1 MPLRARKQAVQGV
14 RGVVRTVRGLVRVV
28 RRTSARSGGR
38 AGVVELCLAVGLLA
52 SCQRPLV
59 VDAPTAGPDEVQY
72 AGTLVYREGPA
83 GLELLRIDDGGLLRP
98 GERRVT
104 RTVSG
109 ARSLAVW
116 KIDRRVFVH
125 PDGRALTAAEFETLV
140 IRAAGSPSSPGRGA
154 CGRCLVPN
162 AGPPP
167 LVVHS
172 GSSCAPPTE
181 GVTVVLDERAA
192 DLRDELRQLA
202 LDAVRF
208 EWAGS
213 CACALG
219 ELSSDTPVSARVLDA
234 PARAHLVRIPTAS
247 GAVALVDELG
257 GVLVDGAGAA
267 PLGRLPEGLGLVGV
281 ALGPGPEPA
290 LLAGV
295 LRGRLQFDLLW
306 HQYDAA
312 SGMWL
317 ERLRQ
322 PSIEPRAARATPTQ
336 PGQFLVLG
344 QLRDIQKPAVVQ
356 ACSPGARG
364 CADLLDDTA
373 RLFDEQFGFATAL
386 ADGGWVFATD
396 GGDLAYVDRIPSL
409 SSALASPPLADGA
422 GQKTPEGDRQL
433 GRTGRAPDV
442 ARWGVY
448 GFTKVATSSAGSA
461 SISTLHALASVG
473 QRVYACL
480 TTEEAEPSDRRLLIV
495 SRELSPAVLDL
506 SDDGPNLGFR
516 VEACRSVAEGV
527 CRGMVTT
534 GTVVHALL
542 DHEDG
547 YQVLSFDRQGPLD
560 DEALRTPSCRPYAPG
575 QRPRAPTVR
584 FADRPFHRFQQVSA
598 EAWLGVLPRGDI
610 LRVDGTGR
618 RWVYGDGAP
627 TYEWM
632 AALSDEAG
640 GAWLLGPAGRVGRW
654 SESTG
659 LVTTAVAGLPAIRAA
674 ALDHS
679 EPAPA
684 LGFVVITAD
693 GRAARVSVDLARGR
707 SQVDVLY
714 VPPPVG
720 MLGELPIAFQAVQV
734 VEAVPGV
741 HVAIAGLLGQSG
753 SEIWRLRR
761 GEPVETT
768 QAFGDDPRTP
778 ELDPTPPG
786 DDRCNF
792 VPRDADLVLTG
803 PGQRTLRSLASSQ
816 GIVWAAGCGGEL
828 YRIIAGTPELR
839 IERHAPTRW
848 RFRPD
853 SPMNL
858 GTVSAVC
865 PDQLVLGAEEDTSSG
880 ATSHVRIVG
889 VVPSGRPE
897 ALSRLEQ
904 DVVVVDGLGTEPRE
918 GLVDRGD
925 AHALFVGGRSAVIV
939 LSGSSSEA
947 VPGTVGRLA
956 ATRGQYLAGAP
967 LASVRVADDKVLLA
981 LQGGTLVLV
990 EPGPP

>member
-1 MPLRARKQAVQGV
+1 
-14 RGVVRTVRGLVRVV
+14 
-28 RRTSARSGGR
+28 
-38 AGVVELCLAVGLLA
+38 
-52 SCQRPLV
+52 
-59 VDAPTAGPDEVQY
+59 VDTPTAGPDDVQY

-83 GLELLRIDDGGLLRP
+83 GLELLRIDDGRLLRP
-98 GERRVT
+98 GERHIS

-116 KIDRRVFVH
+116 QIDRRVFVH

-140 IRAAGSPSSPGRGA
+140 IRAAGAPSSPDRGT

-162 AGPPP
+162 AGEPP

-172 GSSCAPPTE
+172 GSSCAPPTK
-181 GVTVVLDERAA
+181 GVTVVLDERAPH
-192 DLRDELRQLA
+192 LREQLRQLA

-213 CACALG
+213 CACTLG
-219 ELSSDTPVSARVLDA
+219 QLSSDTPVSARVLDS

-247 GAVALVDELG
+247 GAVALVDALG
-257 GVLVDGAGAA
+257 GAFVDGAGAR
-267 PLGRLPEGLGLVGV
+267 PLTPLPEGLGLVGV
-281 ALGPGPEPA
+281 ALGPGPDPA

-306 HQYDAA
+306 FQYDTA
-312 SGMWL
+312 SQMWL
-317 ERLRQ
+317 ERFRQ
-322 PSIEPRAARATPTQ
+322 PAIEPRAARATPTQ
-336 PGQFLVLG
+336 PDQFVVLG

-356 ACSPGARG
+356 MCSPGARG
-364 CADLLDDTA
+364 CADLLDPAA
-373 RLFDEQFGFATAL
+373 RLFDERFVFATAL

-396 GGDLAYVDRIPSL
+396 TGDLAYVDRIPTL
-409 SSALASPPLADGA
+409 SAALASPPVSDGA
-422 GQKTPEGDRQL
+422 GRNTPEGRRLL
-433 GRTGRAPDV
+433 GRTGRAPDL

-448 GFTKVATSSAGSA
+448 GLTKVLTSSAGAA
-461 SISTLHALASVG
+461 SISTLHGLASVG

-480 TTEEAEPSDRRLLIV
+480 TTDDAEPSDRRLLIV
-495 SRELSPAVLDL
+495 SRELSPSVLDL
-506 SDDGPNLGFR
+506 ADDGPNLGLR
-516 VEACRSVAEGV
+516 VEACRAVAEGV
-527 CRGMVTT
+527 CRGLVTT

-560 DEALRTPSCRPYAPG
+560 AEALRTPSCRPYAPG

-584 FADRPFHRFQQVSA
+584 FADRPFYRFQQVSA

-610 LRVDGTGR
+610 LRVDGAGQ
-618 RWVYGDGAP
+618 RWVYGDGAALH
-627 TYEWM
+627 EWM
-632 AALSDEAG
+632 AALPDGAG
-640 GAWLLGPAGRVGRW
+640 GAWLLGPAGRLGRW

-659 LVTTAVAGLPAIRAA
+659 LTTTPVAGLPAIRAA

-684 LGFVVITAD
+684 LGFVVIGAD
-693 GRAARVSVDLARGR
+693 GRAARVSIDLALGSSR
-707 SQVDVLY
+707 VDVLH

-720 MLGELPIAFQAVQV
+720 LLGGRPIAFEAVQV

-761 GEPVETT
+761 GEPAEIT
-768 QAFGDDPRTP
+768 QAFGDDPHTS
-778 ELDPTPPG
+778 ELDAVPSG

-792 VPRDADLVLTG
+792 VPRDADLLLTG

-853 SPMNL
+853 LPMNL

-880 ATSHVRIVG
+880 STSHVRIVG

-904 DVVVVDGLGTEPRE
+904 DVVVVDALGNEPRE

-925 AHALFVGGRSAVIV
+925 AHALFVGGRTAVIV
-939 LSGSSSEA
+939 LSGSDGDA

-956 ATRGQYLAGAP
+956 ATRGHYLAGAP
-967 LASVRVADDKVLLA
+967 LASVRVAGDKVLVA

-990 EPGPP
+990 EPEPPR